1 MKINRLS
8 KKTSSHLQQH
18 AKNPVEGH
26 KWGDETLNTVKLDD
40 EICLDG
46 VTTHIYINLT
56 FKELIND
63 IEKFISGINTL

>member
-40 EICLDG
+40 EICLEG

>member
-46 VTTHIYINLT
+46 VTTHIYI
-56 FKELIND
+56 
-63 IEKFISGINTL
+63 